1 MATVVLLV
9 ACILTTAIV
18 SIWLTA
24 VVSTTIKSHIS
35 NRQARQVQYWQNRA
49 MRAEDAGWRG

>member
-35 NRQARQVQYWQNRA
+35 NRQARQVQYWQSRA